1 MLCFRFK
8 EEQLIKRSIHERGDP
23 KLYNSEA
30 FKTKCEVYSESG
42 SLVSKPDK
50 HETIIFD
57 EKGLVYAATFIN
69 CPLEGGAADNVKEVV
84 VSQDGIAVKLP
95 VHKIEKAPM
104 SKRGRTNVCVRAL
117 FGPYNNINQMS
128 MKF

>member
-1 MLCFRFK
+1 M
-8 EEQLIKRSIHERGDP
+8 
-23 KLYNSEA
+23 
-30 FKTKCEVYSESG
+30 YSETG
-42 SLVSKPDK
+42 SLVSKADK

-69 CPLEGGAADNVKEVV
+69 CPLEEGADKVKEVV
-84 VSQDGIAVKLP
+84 VSQDDNSVRLP

-117 FGPYNNINQMS
+117 FGPYNNLNQMS
-128 MKF
+128 MICCKVE